1 MPAQTKDLQSISAK
15 NTTTKAR
22 AKDTALQNQI
32 DNLTG
37 VNQKTGIKKSDLLT
51 ADEAEMLK
59 HKLSSNGNIRLDIL
73 ENKRIAGQILEIG
86 KKKYIYNVGTDKWHV
101 LKSGETILTA
111 SFPKTGALTTDAM
124 RAKIIKTYPA
134 HTPPKKVPEN
144 NAQKSTEKA
153 ESKAMSE
160 NVNLKNIRDKIV
172 NSPEER
178 LQLQVL
184 DDKALKNILQNPHPN
199 QI

>member
-1 MPAQTKDLQSISAK
+1 
-15 NTTTKAR
+15 
-22 AKDTALQNQI
+22 
-32 DNLTG
+32 
-37 VNQKTGIKKSDLLT
+37 
-51 ADEAEMLK
+51 MLK

-101 LKSGETILTA
+101 LKPGETILTA

-134 HTPPKKVPEN
+134 HTPPKKMPEN
-144 NAQKSTEKA
+144 NAQKA

-184 DDKALKNILQNPHPN
+184 DDKALKNILQNPHSN